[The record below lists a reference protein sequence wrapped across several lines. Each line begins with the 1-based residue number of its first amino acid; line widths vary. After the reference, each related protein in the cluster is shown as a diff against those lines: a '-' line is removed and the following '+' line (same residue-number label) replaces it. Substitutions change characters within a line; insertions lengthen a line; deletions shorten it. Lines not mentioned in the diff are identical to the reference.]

1 MGGMTEVL
9 ATFGDG
15 LFVSTNAG
23 NTFAGV
29 SLPSA
34 PTAAWARLAVDR
46 VATSPDVA
54 YVFGA
59 AGSSGYVWRRQGTT
73 WTKLSNPAGLNI
85 TQAWYDWYVVANPA
99 STSQV
104 FLGAIDGYRGD
115 LTGST
120 WKWTN
125 ITTQGANS
133 IHPDQHCLTLAPNN
147 PKVLYAGSDGG
158 IFSSADSGAHWQSLN
173 KGLGITEIEYIAGN
187 PTTWQWLM
195 AGTQDNGTLGFTG
208 TSVWQQIAMG
218 DGGDCGVNQQSPTT
232 IYHSYYNVSLER
244 SNNQGS
250 TWVSMNPPN
259 MPSLFYPP
267 VEVFGATVAIGG
279 TSLLIT
285 RNGAP
290 PWKTVTLGLTTNEVC
305 TAMRDVDANTI
316 VVGTNKGRVM
326 RVNWNGTTWTKTALT
341 SPAARY
347 ISCIAVDPSNPQR
360 YWLTFSQV
368 GGASVY
374 RSDNGGGTWVN
385 CTASLPSIPMNAV
398 VVDPANFKRVWVAAD
413 VGVYQ
418 SLNLGSSWS
427 VFGTGLP
434 NAIAADLLIHKQDRK
449 LVCATRSR
457 GAWVIAVP

>member
-1 MGGMTEVL
+1 
-9 ATFGDG
+9 
-15 LFVSTNAG
+15 
-23 NTFAGV
+23 
-29 SLPSA
+29 
-34 PTAAWARLAVDR
+34 
-46 VATSPDVA
+46 
-54 YVFGA
+54 
-59 AGSSGYVWRRQGTT
+59 
-73 WTKLSNPAGLNI
+73 
-85 TQAWYDWYVVANPA
+85 
-99 STSQV
+99 
-104 FLGAIDGYRGD
+104 
-115 LTGST
+115 
-120 WKWTN
+120 
-125 ITTQGANS
+125 
-133 IHPDQHCLTLAPNN
+133 
-147 PKVLYAGSDGG
+147 
-158 IFSSADSGAHWQSLN
+158 
-173 KGLGITEIEYIAGN
+173 
-187 PTTWQWLM
+187 
-195 AGTQDNGTLGFTG
+195 
-208 TSVWQQIAMG
+208 
-218 DGGDCGVNQQSPTT
+218 
-232 IYHSYYNVSLER
+232 
-244 SNNQGS
+244 
-250 TWVSMNPPN
+250 
-259 MPSLFYPP
+259 
-267 VEVFGATVAIGG
+267 
-279 TSLLIT
+279 
-285 RNGAP
+285 
-290 PWKTVTLGLTTNEVC
+290 VTLGLTTNEVC